1 MIWFG
6 QCIVNKKN
14 NMSGR
19 KCFESLEKIEESIK
33 KNVSKDTLM
42 LAALGPTATILA
54 SDMCDN
60 GYQMVDIGHI
70 DVEYM
75 WYLHRAIL
83 REPIEG
89 KSVNESGNRDCS
101 NVYDNDKI
109 YLNSI
114 ICEIN

>member
-1 MIWFG
+1 
-6 QCIVNKKN
+6 
-14 NMSGR
+14 
-19 KCFESLEKIEESIK
+19 
-33 KNVSKDTLM
+33 M

-109 YLNSI
+109 YLNSV
-114 ICEIN
+114 ICEID